1 MLLELESE
9 TGRMVRVAAN
19 ERLRRCIATRESLPR
34 ERLVRFVVGPD
45 QVVVPDVAGKL
56 PGRGLWLSASRD
68 IVSRACAGNLF
79 AKAARCPARVPG
91 DLAQQVEDLLARRC
105 LELIGLARRAGQAVA
120 GFEKVRAV
128 LSRDRAGALLS
139 AADGAAGGRDKL
151 GVLQPGVAR
160 IDILTGTELSGVF
173 GRETTVHAAVVKG
186 NIADRLVV
194 EAARLAGFRIPHEPG
209 KLC

>member
-1 MLLELESE
+1 MLLEHESE
-9 TGRMVRVAAN
+9 TGLRERVAAN

-79 AKAARCPARVPG
+79 AKAARSPARVPV

-105 LELIGLARRAGQAVA
+105 LELVGLARRAGQAVA

-128 LSRDRAGALLS
+128 LSRDRAGALLT

>member
-1 MLLELESE
+1 MLLEHESE
-9 TGRMVRVAAN
+9 TDLRVRVAAN

-79 AKAARCPARVPG
+79 AKAARSPARVPG

-105 LELIGLARRAGQAVA
+105 LELVGLARRAGQAVA

-194 EAARLAGFRIPHEPG
+194 EAARLAGFRIPYEPG

>member
-1 MLLELESE
+1 MLLEHEPE
-9 TGRMVRVAAN
+9 TNVKVQVAAN
-19 ERLRRCIATRESLPR
+19 EGLRRCIVTRESLPR

-56 PGRGLWLSASRD
+56 PGRGLWLSARRD
-68 IVSRACAGNLF
+68 MVSRACAGNLF
-79 AKAARCPARVPG
+79 AKAARSPVRVPG
-91 DLAQQVEDLLARRC
+91 DLAQQVENLLARRC
-105 LELIGLARRAGQAVA
+105 LEFVGLARRAGQAVA

-128 LSRDRAGALLS
+128 LSRDCAGALLS
-139 AADGAAGGRDKL
+139 AADGADGGRDKL
-151 GVLQPGVAR
+151 GALRPDVAR
-160 IDILTGTELSGVF
+160 VDILTGTELGEVF

-194 EAARLAGFRIPHEPG
+194 EATRLAGFRIRHEPG

>member
-194 EAARLAGFRIPHEPG
+194 EAARLAGFRIPYEPG